1 MLEGHGENT
10 IPYELSKQLEVEN
23 FQTESLNLLTQEAVP
38 EDAHSLVVFAP
49 ERDLTKDEEEKI
61 RNYLENQGRAIFI
74 MKFQNQ
80 ELPNFESLLKSYGIT
95 VERSLVV
102 EGDNSMHA
110 GNPLYLVPQ
119 MESHSIVSPL
129 RSEKMY
135 MLIPGA
141 QSIRILDMKKRSLK
155 IEPLLVT
162 SENSWAKVNME
173 ATTLEKEEGD
183 IEGPINIAVAIT
195 DEIYKDN
202 ETKETK
208 LVVISNADF
217 LGSSLASQVPGNTNF
232 FMNSLNWLQDREE
245 NISIRPKSL
254 TVPRLNI
261 NASQQLILAGVVV
274 ILIPLAILAS
284 GLFVWLRRRHL

>member
-1 MLEGHGENT
+1 
-10 IPYELSKQLEVEN
+10 
-23 FQTESLNLLTQEAVP
+23 
-38 EDAHSLVVFAP
+38 
-49 ERDLTKDEEEKI
+49 
-61 RNYLENQGRAIFI
+61 
-74 MKFQNQ
+74 
-80 ELPNFESLLKSYGIT
+80 
-95 VERSLVV
+95 
-102 EGDNSMHA
+102 
-110 GNPLYLVPQ
+110 
-119 MESHSIVSPL
+119 
-129 RSEKMY
+129 
-135 MLIPGA
+135 
-141 QSIRILDMKKRSLK
+141 MKKRSLK

>member
-1 MLEGHGENT
+1 
-10 IPYELSKQLEVEN
+10 
-23 FQTESLNLLTQEAVP
+23 
-38 EDAHSLVVFAP
+38 
-49 ERDLTKDEEEKI
+49 
-61 RNYLENQGRAIFI
+61 
-74 MKFQNQ
+74 
-80 ELPNFESLLKSYGIT
+80 
-95 VERSLVV
+95 
-102 EGDNSMHA
+102 
-110 GNPLYLVPQ
+110 
-119 MESHSIVSPL
+119 
-129 RSEKMY
+129 MY

-217 LGSSLASQVPGNTNF
+217 LGSSQAQVPGNTT
-232 FMNSLNWLQDREE
+232 LYE
-245 NISIRPKSL
+245 
-254 TVPRLNI
+254 
-261 NASQQLILAGVVV
+261 
-274 ILIPLAILAS
+274 
-284 GLFVWLRRRHL
+284 